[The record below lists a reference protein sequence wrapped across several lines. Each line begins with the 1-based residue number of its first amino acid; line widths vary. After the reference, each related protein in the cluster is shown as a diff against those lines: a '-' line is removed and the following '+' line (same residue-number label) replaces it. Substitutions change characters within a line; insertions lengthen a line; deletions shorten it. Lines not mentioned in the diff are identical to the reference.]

1 MKNKIAWVIIAIMFI
16 LFSVSFVGF
25 FYCAEKLGYC
35 MRENNARDFER
46 AVDCFE
52 LKNLDVGTNLP

>member
-1 MKNKIAWVIIAIMFI
+1 MNKTFAKIIVILMFI

-35 MRENNARDFER
+35 MRENNARDFES